1 MSGKRSKPDSPR
13 MLLDGHSPE
22 EQKAILEDMNGVM
35 MRHRITHSTVI
46 DTNELHVVTL
56 VDFNNQQAGA
66 KSSAGAKKGG
76 HAKAGS
82 HPKRERDIEMARQYQ
97 RRRGRNLSD
106 TALMESI
113 GSDYGL
119 KRSAAIAAMKGGL
132 AALSK

>member
-22 EQKAILEDMNGVM
+22 EQEAFFEDLNRLGI
-35 MRHRITHSTVI
+35 RHKITHSTAI
-46 DTNELHVVTL
+46 GTNESHVFTV
-56 VDFNNQQAGA
+56 VDFKNAQGGA
-66 KSSAGAKKGG
+66 KSNAGAKKGG

-113 GSDYGL
+113 GSGYGL
-119 KRSAAIAAMKGGL
+119 KRSAAIAAIKGGL